1 MMLAVTELR
10 TARLLLRGW
19 RDSDLAPFAALNA
32 DPEVMEHFPSTLSRV
47 QSDGFADRIVAGL
60 ERRGWGL
67 WAVEVTSTGAFIG
80 FVGLNPVPFA
90 APFTPAVE
98 IGWRLARPYWGSGFA
113 TEAGRA
119 IVAHAFGPLGF
130 EELVSFTSTTNVR
143 SQRVMQKLGMRH
155 DPADDFDHPSLPEG
169 HRLRRHILY
178 RITKPGLQ
186 DPDFTYRRA

>member
-1 MMLAVTELR
+1 MMLAVAELR

-19 RDSDLAPFAALNA
+19 RDSDLPPFAALNA

-47 QSDGFADRIVAGL
+47 QSDGFADRIATGL

-67 WAVEVTSTGAFIG
+67 WAVEVTSSGAFIG

-119 IVAHAFGPLGF
+119 VLGHAFGPLGY
-130 EELVSFTSTTNVR
+130 EELVSFTSTTNLR

-155 DPADDFDHPSLPEG
+155 DPGDDFDHPSLPEG
-169 HRLRRHILY
+169 HRLRRHVLY
-178 RITKPGLQ
+178 RIANGA
-186 DPDFTYRRA
+186 R